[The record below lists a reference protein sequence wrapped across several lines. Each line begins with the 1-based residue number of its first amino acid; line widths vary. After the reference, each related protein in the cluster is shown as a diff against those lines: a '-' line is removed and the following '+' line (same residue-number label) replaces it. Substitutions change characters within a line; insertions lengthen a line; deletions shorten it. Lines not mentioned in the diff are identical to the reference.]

1 MNDFIFNL
9 LMAVVVGVV
18 GAVAKELI
26 PYLVEKK
33 NNALLEL
40 RRTKWDWVADIVDTV
55 VRAVE
60 QTLSDQLH
68 GEDKKDEAVKWIR
81 KLTYS
86 AGIQLTDDQI
96 SAMIEAAVRAMNQET
111 QDVVHELPSAIGFV
125 PDKEDAE

>member
-1 MNDFIFNL
+1 MHDL
-9 LMAVVVGVV
+9 LMAVIVALIGVIV
-18 GAVAKELI
+18 KELL
-26 PYLVEKK
+26 PYIQKEKER
-33 NNALLEL
+33 ALLEL
-40 RRTKWDWVADIVDTV
+40 RQTKWAWAAEIVDTV

-60 QTLSDQLH
+60 QTVSDQLH

-111 QDVVHELPSAIGFV
+111 QDVVHELPSAIGFI

>member
-1 MNDFIFNL
+1 MHDL
-9 LMAVVVGVV
+9 LMAVIVALIGVIV
-18 GAVAKELI
+18 KELL
-26 PYLVEKK
+26 PYIRKEKER
-33 NNALLEL
+33 ALLEL
-40 RRTKWDWVADIVDTV
+40 RQTKWAWAADIVDTV

-60 QTLSDQLH
+60 QTVSDQLH
-68 GEDKKDEAVKWIR
+68 GEAKKDEAVKWIR